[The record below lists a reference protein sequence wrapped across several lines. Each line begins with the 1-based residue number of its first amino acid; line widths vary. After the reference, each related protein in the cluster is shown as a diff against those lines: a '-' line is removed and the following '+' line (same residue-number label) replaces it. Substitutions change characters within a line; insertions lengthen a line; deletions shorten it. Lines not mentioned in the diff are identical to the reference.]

1 MDVTTDLSIK
11 RVEDESIK
19 NPRHWETVGF
29 AISKLVLIEGDMSHP
44 SPRLGCTG
52 EFEIKTNTISVT
64 GVDWIKLN
72 SSIELSR
79 YLNTKYIDM
88 SNDPTKDASMGKFRI
103 GHADTDIDRLLEDLI
118 CSMYPGE
125 KSEASLRLC
134 IDLHHRQYLRDILDL
149 NSDKNN
155 EIDDQQQWIT
165 MQFTIKLVPES
176 VKNKSPIYLWS
187 AMEKLEEGK
196 ELYKLAVE
204 LFQVRRYYDAFT
216 FFRQAM
222 TLCQLILLK
231 RSTSTS
237 EKNKIMPQNSSG
249 EEKETNSD
257 IFDETKSLNE
267 KCVSNITACHF
278 QWCNHRHVIF
288 LATERLAQT
297 EEKSLEND
305 SKANSMKVKM
315 LYRRGVSNSMLNN
328 YDEAIND
335 FNNLLLIEPS
345 NKAAQHK
352 LKNVKANRQN
362 SDIKMSNAMKK
373 LFQSC

>member
-1 MDVTTDLSIK
+1 MDETTDLSIK
-11 RVEDESIK
+11 RVEDESNQ

-52 EFEIKTNTISVT
+52 DFEIKTTTISVT

-79 YLNTKYIDM
+79 YLNTNHMNK

-134 IDLHHRQYLRDILDL
+134 IDLHHRQYLKEILDL

-176 VKNKSPIYLWS
+176 VKNRSP
-187 AMEKLEEGK
+187 
-196 ELYKLAVE
+196 
-204 LFQVRRYYDAFT
+204 
-216 FFRQAM
+216 
-222 TLCQLILLK
+222 C
-231 RSTSTS
+231 
-237 EKNKIMPQNSSG
+237 NS
-249 EEKETNSD
+249 
-257 IFDETKSLNE
+257 
-267 KCVSNITACHF
+267 H
-278 QWCNHRHVIF
+278 
-288 LATERLAQT
+288 
-297 EEKSLEND
+297 SLE
-305 SKANSMKVKM
+305 
-315 LYRRGVSNSMLNN
+315 
-328 YDEAIND
+328 
-335 FNNLLLIEPS
+335 
-345 NKAAQHK
+345 
-352 LKNVKANRQN
+352 
-362 SDIKMSNAMKK
+362 
-373 LFQSC
+373 